1 MGNPHKGVSFQK
13 LKEIAGTPGEAGNP
27 AGVSWQGVRD
37 PRIEPGS
44 CALAWPAL
52 GASPLRGGA
61 GPGPGGRPLSQ
72 AALRARRQF
81 GHVPGHV
88 APAVS
93 LMRSLKKCAFVLLC
107 SRRWGMFFRRHFLFH

>member
-1 MGNPHKGVSFQK
+1 MGEGVGNPHKGVSFQK

-88 APAVS
+88 APALAIFAAS
-93 LMRSLKKCAFVLLC
+93 
-107 SRRWGMFFRRHFLFH
+107 FLGPPPPP